1 MAGTSPISETRE
13 IIRNHMNDLRQE
25 NEPCGIRL
33 MRLMDA
39 RLFDIIRQ
47 EHKNRNCIHLYGTG
61 EYWAAFEQS
70 AYLLCRIFPENETAV
85 VTHTAYPFPVVMA
98 NIPDRALKVY
108 SRSHIFRCDEAD
120 YKEFIAEEITPKQY
134 QIWHRKEVQEF
145 L

>member
-1 MAGTSPISETRE
+1 MVGTSPISETYE

-33 MRLMDA
+33 MHLMDT

-61 EYWAAFEQS
+61 EYWVAFEQS
-70 AYLLCRIFPENETAV
+70 AYLLCRIFAENETTI
-85 VTHTAYPFPVVMA
+85 VTHPSYPFSVVMA
-98 NIPDRALKVY
+98 NIPDRALTEY
-108 SRSHIFRCDEAD
+108 SRSHIFRRDETD
-120 YKEFIAEEITPKQY
+120 YKEFVIEEISPKQY
-134 QIWHRKEVQEF
+134 QIWHQKEAQEF

>member
-1 MAGTSPISETRE
+1 
-13 IIRNHMNDLRQE
+13 MNDLRQE

-98 NIPDRALKVY
+98 NIPDRALKV
-108 SRSHIFRCDEAD
+108 
-120 YKEFIAEEITPKQY
+120 
-134 QIWHRKEVQEF
+134 
-145 L
+145 